1 MKLLNFAI
9 IKLTLCLVAGIIIGT
24 LFNVSLNLSLELTV
38 GFIFL
43 LFIVL
48 LLSKNQFQ
56 KTIWFGIL
64 AFITTFFVGIL
75 TYNFHKQTNFKT
87 HYTHSVRENNRIKTI
102 TFKVTEVLKSGNYY
116 DKYIVDI
123 LKINQVSTSGK
134 TLLNLQKD
142 STQTSLNVD
151 DVLVTTSGLKD
162 LIHPL
167 NPNQFDYKNYLEK
180 QHIYHQIFTEYRFL
194 LYAKSSTKTIFGIA
208 ADLRKTINNKLKT
221 YHFKPDELALIN
233 ALLLGQR
240 QDISADIYN
249 SYTKAGAIHILAV
262 SGLHVGIILLLLNFV
277 FKPIEYLKHGKTIK
291 IILVLLCLWCFAIIA
306 GLSAS
311 VTRAVTMFSI
321 VAIGMNLKR
330 PTNIYNTLAIS
341 MFLLLLL
348 KPMFLFDVG
357 FQMSYLAVIA
367 IVTIQPMLVKLW
379 TPKWKLQTL
388 FWDVF
393 TVTLAAQF
401 GIIPISLYY
410 FHQFPGLFFVSNL
423 VIIPVLGVILGLG
436 IIIIVL
442 ALTHLLPQWLA
453 DIYGFI
459 ISIMNDFVRW
469 IAQQER
475 FLFKDIA
482 FNMLQVVTAYLVII
496 GLVAVFK
503 KINFQRL
510 SFLLIAI
517 LLFQSVLIFGKYHN
531 KTNEFIIFHKSRY
544 SLIGNKTD
552 AKLTIASN
560 FDSLAQKTDNIIK
573 NYKVGNAI
581 TKVDID
587 TLKSVYQIGTKH
599 LLVIDSFGIYNIKT
613 FKPDYVLLTNT
624 PKINLSRLIDS
635 LKPSMIIADGS
646 NYKSYLKRW
655 ESTCIK
661 QKIPFYQT
669 SKKGAF
675 IFKYETY

>member
-1 MKLLNFAI
+1 
-9 IKLTLCLVAGIIIGT
+9 
-24 LFNVSLNLSLELTV
+24 
-38 GFIFL
+38 
-43 LFIVL
+43 
-48 LLSKNQFQ
+48 
-56 KTIWFGIL
+56 
-64 AFITTFFVGIL
+64 
-75 TYNFHKQTNFKT
+75 
-87 HYTHSVRENNRIKTI
+87 THSVRENNRIKTI

-560 FDSLAQKTDNIIK
+560 FDSLAQ
-573 NYKVGNAI
+573 
-581 TKVDID
+581 
-587 TLKSVYQIGTKH
+587 
-599 LLVIDSFGIYNIKT
+599 
-613 FKPDYVLLTNT
+613 
-624 PKINLSRLIDS
+624 
-635 LKPSMIIADGS
+635 
-646 NYKSYLKRW
+646 
-655 ESTCIK
+655 
-661 QKIPFYQT
+661 
-669 SKKGAF
+669 
-675 IFKYETY
+675 

>member
-277 FKPIEYLKHGKTIK
+277 LKPIEYLKHGKTIK

-552 AKLTIASN
+552 AKLTIVSN

-587 TLKSVYQIGTKH
+587 TLKSVYQIGIKH

>member
-9 IKLTLCLVAGIIIGT
+9 IKLTLCLVAGIIIGA

-38 GFIFL
+38 GFFIL

-48 LLSKNQFQ
+48 LTSKNQFQ
-56 KTIWFGIL
+56 KTIWFGVL
-64 AFITTFFVGIL
+64 AFIATIFIGIL
-75 TYNFHKQTNFKT
+75 TYNFHKQNNFKN
-87 HYTHSVRENNRIKTI
+87 HYTHSVTENDSIRTI
-102 TFKVTEVLKSGNYY
+102 SFKVTEVLKSGNYY

-123 LKINQVSTSGK
+123 LKINQTSTSGK

-180 QHIYHQIFTEYRFL
+180 HHIYHQIFTEYRFL
-194 LYAKSSTKTIFGIA
+194 LHAKSSTKTIFGIA

-291 IILVLLCLWCFAIIA
+291 IILVLMCLWCFAIIA

-341 MFLLLLL
+341 MFFLLLL

-367 IVTIQPMLVKLW
+367 IASIQPKLVKLW
-379 TPKWKLQTL
+379 TPKWKLQSL

-410 FHQFPGLFFVSNL
+410 FHQFPGLFWVSNL
-423 VIIPVLGVILGLG
+423 VIIPILGVILGLG
-436 IIIIVL
+436 IIIILL
-442 ALTHLLPQWLA
+442 ALTNLLPQWLA

-459 ISIMNDFVRW
+459 ISTMNDFVRW

-496 GLVAVFK
+496 GLVLVFK
-503 KINFQRL
+503 KMTFQRL
-510 SFLLIAI
+510 SFLLITV
-517 LLFQSVLIFGKYHN
+517 LLFQSVVIYDKHHT
-531 KTNEFIIFHKSRY
+531 KTNKFIIFHKSRY
-544 SLIGNKTD
+544 SLIGNKKGTE
-552 AKLTIASN
+552 LNIVSN
-560 FDSLAQKTDNIIK
+560 FDSLTTKTDNIIK

-581 TKVDID
+581 SKVDID

-599 LLVIDSFGIYNIKT
+599 LLVVDSFGIYKVKT
-613 FKPDYVLLTNT
+613 FKPDYVLLTNS
-624 PKINLSRLIDS
+624 PKINLNRLIDS
-635 LKPSMIIADGS
+635 LKPSIIIADGS

-655 ESTCIK
+655 ESTCEK

-675 IFKYETY
+675 IYKY